1 MPAEKMNTHEKALAL
16 NLDPRIYGTVAE
28 IGAGQEV
35 ARWFFRV
42 GGAAGTI
49 AKTISTYDMTVSDQ
63 VYGKASRYVSR
74 ARLEAMLDHELGLLL
89 ERLGGKRANEQGTDE
104 TRLFAFADTVAARN
118 RAGTNEC
125 HGWLGIRFQALPA
138 GTPSDILLHVNM
150 LDLTNLQQQEAI
162 GILGVNLI
170 HAAFFRRESLP
181 TMLTS
186 LMEDLSLERIEVD
199 LVHLAGPAFEGIQ
212 PVDVGL
218 TLVRGDIAQAVLF
231 DPQGNLVPP
240 TEVIRKRSVIVER
253 GHFRRAEDV
262 GARMLRTAR
271 DFLEVEKAD
280 LDREPLGL
288 LELSVKSIS
297 AAEEVSD
304 AEYQERIRRIL
315 GLDEYVLLTRL
326 GEAFRLTGYLR
337 RYSQQP
343 LRFVA
348 GVSTLALI
356 LHDAY
361 YRNLSGGLL
370 EGIGRLF
377 ADNVKIYAA
386 SMEPAAFQSHLR
398 SAGVHVPA
406 VSFDGF
412 GLITANNLR
421 FESPLGLLY
430 QYLLEVGW
438 IIGLPHA

>member
-1 MPAEKMNTHEKALAL
+1 MPAEKTSTHEKALAL
-16 NLDPRIYGTVAE
+16 NLDPRIYGTIAE

-63 VYGKASRYVSR
+63 VYGKSRRYVSR
-74 ARLEAMLDHELGLLL
+74 SRLNAMLDHEFSLLM
-89 ERLGGKRANEQGTDE
+89 ERLSGKRANAQGTDE
-104 TRLFAFADTVAARN
+104 TRFFAFSDTVAARN

-125 HGWLGIRFQALPA
+125 QGWIGIRFQALPGGA
-138 GTPSDILLHVNM
+138 PSDMAMHVNL

-170 HAAFFRRESLP
+170 HTAYYRRVSLP

-186 LMEDLSLERIEVD
+186 LMDDLTLERLEID
-199 LVHLAGPAFEGIQ
+199 LVYLSGPAFEGVQ
-212 PVDVGL
+212 PIEIGL
-218 TLVRGDIAQAVLF
+218 GLVRNGLAQAALL

-240 TEVIRKRSVIVER
+240 TEIIRKRSIVIER
-253 GHFRRAEDV
+253 GHFRRLGDT
-262 GARMLRTAR
+262 GARMLRAGR
-271 DFLEVEKAD
+271 RFLREERPD

-288 LELSVKSIS
+288 LELSVASVS
-297 AAEEVSD
+297 ESTEVSD
-304 AEYQERIRRIL
+304 AEYLERIRRIL
-315 GLDEYVLLTRL
+315 NLDEYVLVSRL
-326 GEAFRLTGYLR
+326 GEAFRLTKYLR

-356 LHDAY
+356 LHEAY
-361 YRNLSGGLL
+361 YTSLSGGLL
-370 EGIGRLF
+370 EAVGRLF
-377 ADNVKIYAA
+377 ADNVKIYGYP
-386 SMEPAAFQSHLR
+386 MEPAAFRSHLQ
-398 SAGVHVPA
+398 STGMDMPS
-406 VSFDGF
+406 VSFEGSA
-412 GLITANNLR
+412 LVTANGLR

-438 IIGLPHA
+438 IVGVAKE

>member
-1 MPAEKMNTHEKALAL
+1 MPAEKASTHEKALAI

-63 VYGKASRYVSR
+63 VYGKVRRYVSR
-74 ARLEAMLDHELGLLL
+74 PRLAAMLDHEFGLLI
-89 ERLGGKRANEQGTDE
+89 ERLGGKRANEQGADE
-104 TRLFAFADTVAARN
+104 TRLFAFADTVAALN
-118 RAGTNEC
+118 RSGTNEC
-125 HGWLGIRFQALPA
+125 QGWLGIRFQALPGGA
-138 GTPSDILLHVNM
+138 PSDIVLHVNM
-150 LDLTNLQQQEAI
+150 QDRTNLQQQEAV

-186 LMEDLSLERIEVD
+186 LMDELSLERIEVD
-199 LVHLAGPAFEGIQ
+199 VVQLSGPAFEGTQ
-212 PVDVGL
+212 PVEVGL
-218 TLVRGDIAQAVLF
+218 TLVRCDLAHAVLF
-231 DPQGNLVPP
+231 DPQGDLNPP
-240 TEVIRKRSVIVER
+240 TEIIRKRSVIVER
-253 GHFRRAEDV
+253 GHFRRAGEP
-262 GARMLRTAR
+262 GARMLRTGR
-271 DFLEVEKAD
+271 DFLHHEKSD
-280 LDREPLGL
+280 LEREPLGL
-288 LELSVKSIS
+288 LELSVNSVS
-297 AAEEVSD
+297 ESGDVSD

-315 GLDEYVLLTRL
+315 NLDEHVLVTRL

-337 RYSQQP
+337 RYSQEP

-348 GVSTLALI
+348 GLSTLALI
-356 LHDAY
+356 LHEAY

-386 SMEPAAFQSHLR
+386 PMPSVAFQAHLR
-398 SAGVHVPA
+398 GAGVEPKC
-406 VSFDGF
+406 VSSAE
-412 GLITANNLR
+412 TEVVTVETLR

-430 QYLLEVGW
+430 EYLLEVGW
-438 IIGLPHA
+438 ILGLPSE